1 MLRNFFRSYSP
12 ACNNHEWTWISVN
25 RLIFNVQK
33 RLKFYTK
40 RISMK
45 TKNLIMIMLVFLV
58 ALATLTFVG
67 AESVMNPIGGE
78 EGYYDI
84 SSSPSGAMA
93 SVDGTNVGSTP
104 TTATVYV
111 TGTPGHTITVSKEG
125 YQPWAKYYSTNPPAG
140 GHVSVY
146 AQLVAIPVTL
156 PVTPPPGG
164 EKGYYSI
171 QSTPTG
177 SITFDNKYVGTT
189 PVTVDVST
197 SGTPG
202 HTIVITA
209 TGYQSWTQS
218 VTGNPAAG
226 QTVNIYAQLTPVQPQ
241 GGNIYVGSSPQGA
254 TAILDNGQD
263 SLITPGTF
271 YNVAPGWHNVRVT
284 MPGYQTYS
292 DSNIQVTNG
301 GTTNV
306 FANLVRTVQSGS
318 LSISSIPKGAGLYVD
333 NIYQGE
339 TNQIVGGLAVGSHTV
354 TLKLAGYQ
362 TFTNTYGVNSGQTT
376 YASVTLVPVQN
387 PSTGDLL
394 VTSSPSGAAVYL
406 NGNYQGVTTSSGGP
420 LDITDLTAATY
431 TVVLKKSGYNDYT
444 TTVKIVGGQTAQVAA
459 TLQSSGTPPSG
470 TVSAEIFSTP
480 EGADVYVNNVYKG
493 VTPLNF
499 QNVPLDTTQTYTVTI
514 KMDGY
519 TPYTTSGKVTPGQSV
534 QINAALSPVATPVP
548 TQPLGTMSV
557 LSALGICSVAVFLFR
572 RKTG

>member
-1 MLRNFFRSYSP
+1 M
-12 ACNNHEWTWISVN
+12 
-25 RLIFNVQK
+25 
-33 RLKFYTK
+33 
-40 RISMK
+40 
-45 TKNLIMIMLVFLV
+45 
-58 ALATLTFVG
+58 
-67 AESVMNPIGGE
+67 
-78 EGYYDI
+78 
-84 SSSPSGAMA
+84 
-93 SVDGTNVGSTP
+93 
-104 TTATVYV
+104 
-111 TGTPGHTITVSKEG
+111 
-125 YQPWAKYYSTNPPAG
+125 
-140 GHVSVY
+140 
-146 AQLVAIPVTL
+146 
-156 PVTPPPGG
+156 
-164 EKGYYSI
+164 
-171 QSTPTG
+171 
-177 SITFDNKYVGTT
+177 
-189 PVTVDVST
+189 
-197 SGTPG
+197 
-202 HTIVITA
+202 
-209 TGYQSWTQS
+209 
-218 VTGNPAAG
+218 
-226 QTVNIYAQLTPVQPQ
+226 
-241 GGNIYVGSSPQGA
+241 
-254 TAILDNGQD
+254 
-263 SLITPGTF
+263 
-271 YNVAPGWHNVRVT
+271 
-284 MPGYQTYS
+284 
-292 DSNIQVTNG
+292 
-301 GTTNV
+301 
-306 FANLVRTVQSGS
+306 
-318 LSISSIPKGAGLYVD
+318 
-333 NIYQGE
+333 
-339 TNQIVGGLAVGSHTV
+339 